1 MSFSSAFNNKIV
13 ITVVSVSY
21 DLLSSVGSNQTYGIF
36 EVKAFGRAS
45 SRYY

>member
-1 MSFSSAFNNKIV
+1 
-13 ITVVSVSY
+13 VSVSY

-45 SRYY
+45 SMYFVEKKEDQIITN